1 MNLKAIVVD
10 DDKNVRGVFT
20 ELLQIAK
27 FDVIGTG
34 SNGKEAA
41 ELYQKLQPDVVFI
54 DAMMPQ
60 YDGFYGVEKIKAYD
74 PDAVIVMVTGSI
86 NVDERLEQCNAT
98 AVLPKPI
105 DINKIINV
113 TSKLCV
119 H

>member
-1 MNLKAIVVD
+1 MNLKVLVVD
-10 DDKNVRGVFT
+10 DDINVRGVFT
-20 ELLQIAK
+20 ELLQIAN

-54 DAMMPQ
+54 DALMPQ
-60 YDGFYGVEKIKAYD
+60 YDGFYGVEKIKEYD
-74 PDAVIVMVTGSI
+74 PDAVVVMVTGSI
-86 NVDERLEQCNAT
+86 NVDERLEQCKAT

-105 DINKIINV
+105 DINKVINI

>member
-1 MNLKAIVVD
+1 MNLKALVVD
-10 DDKNVRGVFT
+10 DDKNVRDVFT
-20 ELLQIAK
+20 DLLQIAH

-60 YDGFYGVEKIKAYD
+60 YDGFYGVEKIKEHD
-74 PDAVIVMVTGSI
+74 PDAVIVMITGSV
-86 NVDERLEQCNAT
+86 NVDERLEQCKAT
-98 AVLPKPI
+98 AVLPKPV
-105 DINKIINV
+105 DINKIIDV
-113 TSKLCV
+113 TNKLCV